1 MIGSGELI
9 VILCIA
15 LLLFGGKRLPE
26 FARNLGKGIR
36 EFKKAC
42 SESDEET
49 IEVVQPKLD
58 EKKTVQTPNS
68 NDSD

>member
-1 MIGSGELI
+1 MFGSGELL

-26 FARNLGKGIR
+26 LAKNLGKGMR

-42 SESDEET
+42 QGIDEE
-49 IEVVQPKLD
+49 IE
-58 EKKTVQTPNS
+58 EKS
-68 NDSD
+68 SSSDPDKHDK